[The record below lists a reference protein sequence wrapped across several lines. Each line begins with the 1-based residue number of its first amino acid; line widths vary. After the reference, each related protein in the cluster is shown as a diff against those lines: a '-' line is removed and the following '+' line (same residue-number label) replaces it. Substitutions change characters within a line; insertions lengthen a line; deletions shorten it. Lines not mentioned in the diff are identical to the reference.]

1 MFHVDIENQKSLSD
15 DQLKELESMWRRCAA
30 RIILSTTLAGSG
42 HPGGS
47 LSSLH
52 TLLLLYAVI
61 KHRPDEPFWA
71 ARDRIVISIGHISP
85 AVYSVLSEFGYI
97 SEEQFLTEFRHAGSS
112 FAGHVEQG
120 VRGVE
125 WNTGNLGQGLS
136 VGTGIR
142 LSQELYGFS
151 NKTLNKTIVI
161 MGDGEQQK
169 GQIAEARRFA
179 AKYRQA
185 GLIGIVDRNHLQIGG
200 STEDVMSV
208 RVREE
213 YSAAGW
219 NVLYVPDGHDFQGIF
234 KALRRAWLH
243 EDLDPDR
250 PSVLVIRTVMGRGVS
265 FMENRAEYHGS
276 TLSKDDAK
284 KALSEL
290 GFSPAIL
297 DEWVERRKRHKI
309 ITHDSG
315 FRAVNWPE
323 IDSGVPIVYA
333 AGEKNDC
340 RSACG
345 AALKELAV
353 VNNLP
358 GAVPKVIGFSC
369 DLESSVKMSGFRA
382 VSPNAFFEAG
392 IQEHHAAACAG
403 ALSREGFSV
412 FFSTFGVFAVAET
425 YNQHRLNDL
434 NETHLKI
441 VATHVGLDVG
451 EDGPTHQ
458 SIDYIGLINNL
469 LGFSIFMP
477 ADANQTDRIIRYV
490 ATHPGNVFVGMGRS
504 KLPIITDEA
513 GAPFFGKDY
522 VFQPGKADWLRTGD
536 KATFITYGSMVT
548 EVLKARDI
556 LAEDGLRVG
565 VMNMSSLKPIDRDA
579 IIKAAKLGPIMTV
592 EDHIAHTGLGSIV
605 ARVLVEESITQRL
618 TMIGVTRYGSSGNPA
633 DLYRMQGMDAKS
645 IVSRMREMLV

>member
-1 MFHVDIENQKSLSD
+1 MFHVDIENQSSLVD
-15 DQLKELESMWRRCAA
+15 DQLKELEAMWRRCAA

-52 TLLLLYAVI
+52 TLLLLYAVT
-61 KHRPDEPFWA
+61 KHSPDEPLWA
-71 ARDRIVISIGHISP
+71 ARDRIIISIGHISP
-85 AVYSVLSEFGYI
+85 GVYSVLSEFGYI
-97 SEEQFLTEFRHAGSS
+97 SEERFLTEFRRAGSS
-112 FAGHVEQG
+112 CAGHVEQG
-120 VRGVE
+120 VKGVE

-142 LSQELYGFS
+142 LSQELHGLS
-151 NKTLNKTIVI
+151 NKILNKTIVM

-179 AKYRQA
+179 AKYGQA

-200 STEDVMSV
+200 STEDVMPV

-213 YSAAGW
+213 YGAAGW

-250 PSVLVIRTVMGRGVS
+250 PSVLVTRTMMARGVS
-265 FMENRAEYHGS
+265 FMENKAKYHGS

-290 GFSPAIL
+290 GFSPSLL
-297 DEWVERRKRHKI
+297 DGWVERRKLHE
-309 ITHDSG
+309 ITHDCG

-323 IDSGVPIVYA
+323 IDPGAPIVYA

-340 RSACG
+340 RSAYG
-345 AALKELAV
+345 AALKELAAL
-353 VNNLP
+353 NNP
-358 GAVPKVIGFSC
+358 PASVPKIIGFSC
-369 DLESSVKMSGFRA
+369 DLESSVKMGGFRA

-403 ALSREGFSV
+403 ALSHEGFSV

-458 SIDYIGLINNL
+458 SIDYIGLMNNL
-469 LGFSIFMP
+469 FGFSIFMP

-490 ATHPGNVFVGMGRS
+490 ATHPGNMFVGMGRS
-504 KLPIITDEA
+504 KLPVITDEA

-522 VFQPGKADWLRTGD
+522 VFQPGKADWLRAGD
-536 KATFITYGSMVT
+536 KATFITYGTMVT
-548 EVLKARDI
+548 EVLNAREI
-556 LAEDGLRVG
+556 LAEEGLLVG
-565 VMNMSSLKPIDRDA
+565 VMNMPSLKPIDRDA

-605 ARVLVEESITQRL
+605 AQVLVEEGIIQRL
-618 TMIGVTRYGSSGNPA
+618 IMIGVTRYGSSGNPA

-645 IVSRMREMLV
+645 LVSRMREILI